1 MTTSKPFELDCWGC
15 PQIEAFYADYK
26 PYMVWN
32 DEKSSNEV
40 ERGQLNWILLDSN
53 VVTTTTTV
61 HLSTI
66 FKLFEL
72 DR

>member
-1 MTTSKPFELDCWGC
+1 
-15 PQIEAFYADYK
+15 
-26 PYMVWN
+26 MVWN

-72 DR
+72 DRQDWAQIEAFSHVDLGVLGAQRQAGEEL